1 MSITNRIRCIFLKYR
16 ICFYFIKKENK
27 KKKDGIYM
35 IEKVYKTMKKSGISV
50 LIFGIL
56 TIVFGIGVGVVM
68 IVNGSILL
76 KKKSELM
83 F

>member
-1 MSITNRIRCIFLKYR
+1 
-16 ICFYFIKKENK
+16 
-27 KKKDGIYM
+27 M

>member
-1 MSITNRIRCIFLKYR
+1 M
-16 ICFYFIKKENK
+16 KKENK

>member
-16 ICFYFIKKENK
+16 IYFYFIKKENK

>member
-1 MSITNRIRCIFLKYR
+1 MFL
-16 ICFYFIKKENK
+16 FHKKENK